1 MQLTNYY
8 FALSTNIRDQLLVP
22 MKKRNVVKL
31 QRLNVRKKYS
41 RHIKHIKKVLAA
53 RKREKKVQEEAARRV
68 KADAARR
75 LREDREKEIRLEA
88 KRKRDAEAKR
98 VQREKREAEEKAK
111 REKR

>member
-1 MQLTNYY
+1 M
-8 FALSTNIRDQLLVP
+8 P

-31 QRLNVRKKYS
+31 QRLWRGYAVRKKYS

-98 VQREKREAEEKAK
+98 VLREKREAEEVGTSGVCWLVGDGV
-111 REKR
+111 